1 MHDDVDLPNT
11 LFRCHGKTVPS
22 FNDLPPVPAPEI
34 PWRKSWF
41 YIQCLRLNNHSR
53 ANPGGWSAGFDVPTV
68 DEINIQRRNLM
79 PTQKPLQ
86 LKIALANHGNTA
98 SLKDGSVAI
107 QGVEPDFVKVE
118 PQIAAFRR
126 MVRDVEFDAC
136 ELAATTYFIAK
147 AYGAPFTAL
156 PILLLRRFHH
166 SGIVCREDAGIKT
179 PKDLEGKKVG
189 VRAYSV
195 TTGVWT
201 RGVLADEYGLDT
213 SKVTWVV
220 DDEEH
225 VTQLKLPANVVHVPA
240 GKSLVSMMA
249 SGEIQAGFTARAGIG
264 RSGPPKAGWEG
275 NAEPVCEIYHDLIE
289 NTKQLEADWFRR
301 TGVYPMHGLLV
312 VKDQLLKDHPWLAK
326 SLFDAFTEA
335 KNRYLVRL
343 RSGELSSANDKKY
356 LDLIKVVGEDPL
368 PYGIKANRVSIEKLI
383 DYALQQGLMPRR
395 LSVDELFLDPEA

>member
-1 MHDDVDLPNT
+1 MST
-11 LFRCHGKTVPS
+11 
-22 FNDLPPVPAPEI
+22 E
-34 PWRKSWF
+34 
-41 YIQCLRLNNHSR
+41 
-53 ANPGGWSAGFDVPTV
+53 
-68 DEINIQRRNLM
+68 
-79 PTQKPLQ
+79 KPL
-86 LKIALANHGNTA
+86 KMTFALANHGNTA

-107 QGVEPDFVKVE
+107 QGVEPDYVKVE

-136 ELAATTYFIAK
+136 ELASTTYFIAK

-156 PILLLRRFHH
+156 PIPLLRRFHH

-201 RGVLADEYGLDT
+201 RCILADEYGLDT

-225 VTQLKLPANVVHVPA
+225 VPQLKLPPNVVHVPE

-275 NAEPVCEIYHDLIE
+275 STEPVCEVYHDLIE
-289 NTKQLEADWFRR
+289 NTKELEAAWFQR
-301 TGVYPMHGLLV
+301 TGVYPMHGVLV
-312 VKDQLLKDHPWLAK
+312 VKDQILKDYPWLAK
-326 SLFDAFTEA
+326 SLFNAFTEA

-343 RSGELSSANDKKY
+343 RSEESNSAADKKY
-356 LDLIKVVGEDPL
+356 RDLIKVVGDDPL
-368 PYGIKANRVSIEKLI
+368 PYGLAANRPTIEKLI

-395 LSVDELFLDPEA
+395 LSIDELFVDPEA